1 MCPKIVDKDAK
12 RTEILIAAMEVIA
25 AKGFSQTKMSD
36 IAKNANIG
44 KGTIYEYFKSKD
56 EILVFSFKHYME
68 QIENITFEKLKTISH
83 PTEKIC
89 AIFTAFIDFFN
100 TTSSDYFEIIT
111 EFWAESI
118 RNHDSER
125 NRLISFK
132 DIYEE
137 YRTVIGD
144 IINDGKKIGI
154 YKDIDSRTAASLL
167 LGTIDGIYFQW
178 LMDRDSIDLE
188 KATDLM
194 VSIFIE
200 GIGNK

>member
-1 MCPKIVDKDAK
+1 MSPKIVDKDAK

-68 QIENITFEKLKTISH
+68 QMENITFEKLKTISY
-83 PTEKIC
+83 PTEKIR
-89 AIFTAFIDFFN
+89 AICTAFIDFFN

-125 NRLISFK
+125 NQLISFK

-144 IINDGKKIGI
+144 VINDGKKIGI

-178 LMDRDSIDLE
+178 LMDRNSIDLE
-188 KATDLM
+188 KAIDLM
-194 VSIFIE
+194 VSIFID
-200 GIGNK
+200 GIGK